1 MAPKDVNK
9 NNENVAWL
17 RQYSNQLFQAKEKT
31 DINVG
36 DRVRISTQ
44 KIGAFYKGF
53 EPSWSD
59 EIFQISDIRWTHPV
73 TFFLT
78 DTTKKREPIEGG
90 FYRGELLKV

>member
-1 MAPKDVNK
+1 MASKDVNK

-17 RQYSNQLFQAKEKT
+17 RQYSNQLFKPEEKT

-36 DRVRISTQ
+36 DRVQISTQ
-44 KIGAFYKGF
+44 IIGAFYKGF
-53 EPSWSD
+53 EPLWSD

-73 TFFLT
+73 TFFLI
-78 DTTKKREPIEGG
+78 DTTKKQEPIEGG